1 MNSSI
6 EKVVVTGVAFYVL
19 LMIFETIC
27 YPSVLLEA
35 TVGSVLLGILTS
47 VFLSSREHAI
57 HTGEMVLVWSMIML
71 FVLYGA
77 FFWF

>member
-35 TVGSVLLGILTS
+35 TVGSVLLGILAS

-57 HTGEMVLVWSMIML
+57 HTGEMLLVWSMIML